1 MAKRKFIID
10 LDGEKVE
17 VEGYDPKKALIRY
30 LMKKRRSMLMT
41 KDKEKVE
48 KMWEKVPSNASV
60 SGARSEKRYK
70 INWKRQ
76 GEGELAGARFVFELQ
91 EI

>member
-1 MAKRKFIID
+1 MVKRKFIID

-17 VEGYDPKKALIRY
+17 IEGYDPKKALIRY

-60 SGARSEKRYK
+60 SGARSEKNYK
-70 INWKRQ
+70 ITWKRL
-76 GEGELAGARFVFELQ
+76 GEGELAGAR
-91 EI
+91 

>member
-1 MAKRKFIID
+1 MAKRKFVID

-30 LMKKRRSMLMT
+30 LMKKRRSLLMT
-41 KDKEKVE
+41 RDKEKVE
-48 KMWEKVPSNASV
+48 RMWEKMPSKALV
-60 SGARSEKRYK
+60 VGARSQKSYS
-70 INWKRQ
+70 ITWKRQ